1 MTLST
6 LAVMPKSRDSNRT
19 NRPQDGAAPPER
31 AAVERALEQIVE
43 RLKPKAPDPKPAK
56 KGDPRTKG

>member
-6 LAVMPKSRDSNRT
+6 LTVMPKSRDSNRT
-19 NRPQDGAAPPER
+19 NRPQDGAAPPEQ

-56 KGDPRTKG
+56 KDSPRTKG

>member
-19 NRPQDGAAPPER
+19 NRPQDGATPPEQ
-31 AAVERALEQIVE
+31 AAVERALEQILE
-43 RLKPKAPDPKPAK
+43 RLKPKAPDPKPTK
-56 KGDPRTKG
+56 KDGPRTKG

>member
-1 MTLST
+1 
-6 LAVMPKSRDSNRT
+6 MPKSRDSNRT
-19 NRPQDGAAPPER
+19 NRPQDGAAPPEQ